1 VTVRR
6 ARRGDDESEQL
17 VAAEQDGLVSELT
30 PPGGR
35 YDTVSVDGANGILFF
50 AHRPTGRLWRVEA
63 LRMTTGDRW
72 PVASSAEDAFYP
84 SVSPDGT
91 RVAFLRL
98 VAFDDAVLSVA
109 SSDGGGASVDVA
121 WDAHRFSPPA
131 WSPDGRRLL
140 FARGDPCQRWGIDV
154 VRASGGSLARLTNQC
169 RFFGTARG
177 DRLRGSPF
185 LDELYGFGGDD
196 RLDGRGGRD
205 RLLGGEGDDLL
216 IGGAGEDDV
225 QAGPGRDR
233 VVAGDANDIV
243 RVTDGSR
250 DRVSCGRGSYDIV
263 YADRRD
269 VVGRDCERVYRM

>member
-1 VTVRR
+1 
-6 ARRGDDESEQL
+6 
-17 VAAEQDGLVSELT
+17 
-30 PPGGR
+30 
-35 YDTVSVDGANGILFF
+35 
-50 AHRPTGRLWRVEA
+50 
-63 LRMTTGDRW
+63 
-72 PVASSAEDAFYP
+72 VASSAEDAFYP

-91 RVAFLRL
+91 RVAFIRL
-98 VAFDDAVLSVA
+98 VAFDDAMLSVA
-109 SSDGGGASVDVA
+109 SSDGGGASVDVT

-140 FARGDPCQRWGIDV
+140 VARGDPCQRWGIDV
-154 VRASGGSLARLTNQC
+154 VPTSGGSLARLTNQC